1 MDSNDN
7 HMKHLTKFIISVLL
21 LTGGIRVSAQESE
34 VLKIINGFKD
44 AEGALHKRVDTEN
57 IMVSTDSLS
66 ISNADMMIT
75 VKDGDKIPE
84 GARSVDI
91 LMFMG
96 EDKDVK
102 KLDKRMRDALLE
114 YEVLM
119 EVHYHHMNV
128 TLYSKSI
135 EEGYISEV
143 VMYCP
148 ELMNSVMLFQ
158 GRMKTEDI
166 ADKLMGDGKIKLN

>member
-1 MDSNDN
+1 
-7 HMKHLTKFIISVLL
+7 MKHFIKLIISVLL
-21 LTGGIRVSAQESE
+21 LTGSIQISAQESE
-34 VLKIINGFKD
+34 VQQIINRFKD

-57 IMVSTDSLS
+57 IKLSTDSLS
-66 ISNADMMIT
+66 VSNADMQIT
-75 VKDGDKIPE
+75 VGDGEKLPE

-96 EDKDVK
+96 EDKDVE
-102 KLDKRMRDALLE
+102 KLDKRMKDALQE
-114 YEVLM
+114 YDVLM

-148 ELMNSVMLFQ
+148 ELMNSVILFQ
-158 GRMKTEDI
+158 GRMK
-166 ADKLMGDGKIKLN
+166 ADDVAEKLMGDGKIKLK

>member
-1 MDSNDN
+1 
-7 HMKHLTKFIISVLL
+7 MKHFIKLIISVLL
-21 LTGGIRVSAQESE
+21 LTGSIQISAQESE
-34 VLKIINGFKD
+34 VQQIINRFKD

-57 IMVSTDSLS
+57 IKLSTDSLS
-66 ISNADMMIT
+66 VSNADMQIT
-75 VKDGDKIPE
+75 VGDGEKLPE

-96 EDKDVK
+96 EDKDVE
-102 KLDKRMRDALLE
+102 KLDKRMKDALQE
-114 YEVLM
+114 YDVLM

-148 ELMNSVMLFQ
+148 ELMNSVILFQ
-158 GRMKTEDI
+158 GRMK
-166 ADKLMGDGKIKLN
+166 ADDVAEKLMDDGKIKLK

>member
-1 MDSNDN
+1 
-7 HMKHLTKFIISVLL
+7 MKHFIKLIISVLL
-21 LTGGIRVSAQESE
+21 LTGSIQISAQESE
-34 VLKIINGFKD
+34 VQQIINRFKD

-57 IMVSTDSLS
+57 IKLSTDSLS
-66 ISNADMMIT
+66 VSNADMQIT
-75 VKDGDKIPE
+75 VGDGEKLPE

-96 EDKDVK
+96 EDKDVE
-102 KLDKRMRDALLE
+102 KLDKRMKDALQE
-114 YEVLM
+114 YDVLM

-148 ELMNSVMLFQ
+148 ELMNSVILFQ
-158 GRMKTEDI
+158 GRMKAEDV
-166 ADKLMGDGKIKLN
+166 AEKLMGDGKIKLK

>member
-1 MDSNDN
+1 
-7 HMKHLTKFIISVLL
+7 MKHFIKLIISVLL
-21 LTGGIRVSAQESE
+21 LTGSIQISAQESE
-34 VLKIINGFKD
+34 VQQIINRFKD

-57 IMVSTDSLS
+57 IKLSTDSLS
-66 ISNADMMIT
+66 VSNADMQIT
-75 VKDGDKIPE
+75 VGDGEKLPE

-96 EDKDVK
+96 EDKDVE
-102 KLDKRMRDALLE
+102 KLDKRMRDALQE
-114 YEVLM
+114 YDVLM

-148 ELMNSVMLFQ
+148 ELMNSVILFQ
-158 GRMKTEDI
+158 GRMK
-166 ADKLMGDGKIKLN
+166 ADDVAEKLMGDGKIKLK

>member
-1 MDSNDN
+1 
-7 HMKHLTKFIISVLL
+7 MKHFIKLIISVLL
-21 LTGGIRVSAQESE
+21 LTGSIQISAQESE
-34 VLKIINGFKD
+34 VQQIINRFKD

-57 IMVSTDSLS
+57 IKLSTDSLS
-66 ISNADMMIT
+66 VSNADMQIT
-75 VKDGDKIPE
+75 VGDGEKLPE

-96 EDKDVK
+96 EDKDVE
-102 KLDKRMRDALLE
+102 KLDKRMKDALQE
-114 YEVLM
+114 YDFLM

-148 ELMNSVMLFQ
+148 ELMNSVILFQ
-158 GRMKTEDI
+158 GRMK
-166 ADKLMGDGKIKLN
+166 ADDVAEKLMGDGKIKLK

>member
-1 MDSNDN
+1 
-7 HMKHLTKFIISVLL
+7 MKHFIKLIISVLL
-21 LTGGIRVSAQESE
+21 LTGSIQISAQESE
-34 VLKIINGFKD
+34 VQQIINRFKD

-57 IMVSTDSLS
+57 IKLSTDSLS
-66 ISNADMMIT
+66 VINADMQIT
-75 VKDGDKIPE
+75 VGDGEKLPE

-96 EDKDVK
+96 EDNDVE
-102 KLDKRMRDALLE
+102 KLDKRMKDALQE
-114 YEVLM
+114 YDVLM

-148 ELMNSVMLFQ
+148 ELMNSVILLQ
-158 GRMKTEDI
+158 GRMK
-166 ADKLMGDGKIKLN
+166 ADDVAEKLMDDGKIKLK

>member
-1 MDSNDN
+1 
-7 HMKHLTKFIISVLL
+7 MKHFIKLIISVLL
-21 LTGGIRVSAQESE
+21 LTGSIQISAQESE
-34 VLKIINGFKD
+34 VQQIINRFKD

-57 IMVSTDSLS
+57 IKLSTDSLS
-66 ISNADMMIT
+66 VSNADMQIT
-75 VKDGDKIPE
+75 VGDGEKLPE

-96 EDKDVK
+96 EDKDVE
-102 KLDKRMRDALLE
+102 KLDKRMKDALQE
-114 YEVLM
+114 YDVLM

-135 EEGYISEV
+135 EESYISEV

-148 ELMNSVMLFQ
+148 ELMNSVILFQ
-158 GRMKTEDI
+158 GRMK
-166 ADKLMGDGKIKLN
+166 ADDVAEKLMGDGKIKLK

>member
-1 MDSNDN
+1 
-7 HMKHLTKFIISVLL
+7 MKHFIKLIISVLL
-21 LTGGIRVSAQESE
+21 LTGSIQISAQESE
-34 VLKIINGFKD
+34 VQQIINRFKD

-57 IMVSTDSLS
+57 IKLSTDSLS
-66 ISNADMMIT
+66 ISNADMQIT
-75 VKDGDKIPE
+75 VGDGEKLPE

-96 EDKDVK
+96 EDKDVE
-102 KLDKRMRDALLE
+102 KLDKRMKDALQE
-114 YEVLM
+114 YDVLM

-148 ELMNSVMLFQ
+148 ELMNSVILFQ
-158 GRMKTEDI
+158 GRMK
-166 ADKLMGDGKIKLN
+166 ADDVAEKLMGDGKIKLK

>member
-1 MDSNDN
+1 
-7 HMKHLTKFIISVLL
+7 MKHFIKLIISVLL
-21 LTGGIRVSAQESE
+21 LTGSIQISAQESE
-34 VLKIINGFKD
+34 VQQIINRFKD

-57 IMVSTDSLS
+57 IKLSTDSLS
-66 ISNADMMIT
+66 VSNADMQIT
-75 VKDGDKIPE
+75 VGDGEKFPE

-96 EDKDVK
+96 EDKDVE
-102 KLDKRMRDALLE
+102 KLDKRMKDALQE
-114 YEVLM
+114 YDVLM

-135 EEGYISEV
+135 EEGYVSEV

-148 ELMNSVMLFQ
+148 ELMNSVILFQ
-158 GRMKTEDI
+158 GRMKAEDV
-166 ADKLMGDGKIKLN
+166 AEKLMGDGKIKLK